1 MPEEVVHVRYNEQ
14 LIRDAV
20 RAFIWRRFVLEQ
32 KPLWVLAG
40 AMLVLS
46 LWQFEKGERLW
57 AIIPGI
63 GALLPLLFVLAG
75 WLAHRSA
82 SLGRLRAMP
91 KPEAQFAF
99 DDNGFRVTS
108 GAAEVRLP
116 WTSVSEVWARPG
128 AWMLHLAPNQFVTF
142 PTANVPTEM
151 LGRLRGWLGSK
162 VIDL

>member
-20 RAFIWRRFVLEQ
+20 RAFVWRRFFLEQ

-75 WLAHRSA
+75 WLAHRSVA
-82 SLGRLRAMP
+82 S
-91 KPEAQFAF
+91 EDFALCR
-99 DDNGFRVTS
+99 N
-108 GAAEVRLP
+108 P
-116 WTSVSEVWARPG
+116 RPNS
-128 AWMLHLAPNQFVTF
+128 HLMTMDF
-142 PTANVPTEM
+142 E
-151 LGRLRGWLGSK
+151 
-162 VIDL
+162 